1 VSGDLAVHAGQVGAV
16 NLAIQARNFE
26 VIDNELGDV
35 GVDTDITVTGELR
48 RPQIRGTIRLEA
60 ARLEVDRILQ
70 LFYDP
75 YAVDELPAVVSAE
88 GTVER
93 GTSAQEATTAALRR
107 AETTPNVPGTKA
119 QAEAG
124 TVPAPSG
131 AFAPLE
137 LDLRLT
143 IPDNL
148 VLRGK
153 GLRPGGPTGASLGDM
168 NITVGGDLQ
177 IVKPANGQLLLL
189 GTVETVRGTYEFQG
203 RRFDLQRG
211 GTLRF
216 LGEPQPNPAL
226 DITATR
232 LIPNTGVEARIRVQ
246 GTAKAPQL
254 ALSSNP
260 PLEESDILALI
271 VFNRPVNEL
280 GTGERSSLAAT
291 AGGIATGFLAAPLGE
306 SIGRALDL
314 DLFEITTTGEDGVMG
329 AGFTLGQQ
337 VGDRAFIKLRQEFN
351 ERGNITEFLLE
362 YQLADFLR
370 LQTTGAPETS
380 GSANRIGQRRV
391 EIAGIDLIFFFSY

>member
-1 VSGDLAVHAGQVGAV
+1 M
-16 NLAIQARNFE
+16 
-26 VIDNELGDV
+26 
-35 GVDTDITVTGELR
+35 
-48 RPQIRGTIRLEA
+48 
-60 ARLEVDRILQ
+60 
-70 LFYDP
+70 
-75 YAVDELPAVVSAE
+75 
-88 GTVER
+88 
-93 GTSAQEATTAALRR
+93 
-107 AETTPNVPGTKA
+107 PGTKA

-131 AFAPLE
+131 AFAPVE

-153 GLRPGGPTGASLGDM
+153 KLRPGGPTGASLGDM

-216 LGEPQPNPAL
+216 LGEPQLNPAL

-232 LIPNTGVEARIRVQ
+232 LIPNTGVEARDPGQ

-254 ALSSNP
+254 ALTSNP

-271 VFNRPVNEL
+271 VFNRPGQRAGHRRARV
-280 GTGERSSLAAT
+280 
-291 AGGIATGFLAAPLGE
+291 AGGDRRRHRHRLPRRAA
-306 SIGRALDL
+306 
-314 DLFEITTTGEDGVMG
+314 
-329 AGFTLGQQ
+329 
-337 VGDRAFIKLRQEFN
+337 
-351 ERGNITEFLLE
+351 
-362 YQLADFLR
+362 
-370 LQTTGAPETS
+370 
-380 GSANRIGQRRV
+380 RRV
-391 EIAGIDLIFFFSY
+391 DRPRARSRSLRDHDDDGGGGARRGR

>member
-1 VSGDLAVHAGQVGAV
+1 
-16 NLAIQARNFE
+16 
-26 VIDNELGDV
+26 
-35 GVDTDITVTGELR
+35 
-48 RPQIRGTIRLEA
+48 
-60 ARLEVDRILQ
+60 
-70 LFYDP
+70 
-75 YAVDELPAVVSAE
+75 VSAE
-88 GTVER
+88 RTVEA
-93 GTSAQEATTAALRR
+93 GTSAEEATTNALRR
-107 AETTPNVPGTKA
+107 AETTPAVPGTKA
-119 QAEAG
+119 EAEAG
-124 TVPAPSG
+124 TAAAPSG
-131 AFAPLE
+131 AFAPVE

-153 GLRPGGPTGASLGDM
+153 KLRPGGPTGASLGDL
-168 NITVGGDLQ
+168 NITVGGDMQ

-189 GTVETVRGTYEFQG
+189 GTVQTVRGTYEFQG

-232 LIPNTGVEARIRVQ
+232 LIPNTGVTAQIRVQ

-280 GTGERSSLAAT
+280 GSGERSSLAAT

-329 AGFTLGQQ
+329 AGLTLGQQ

-391 EIAGIDLIFFFSY
+391 ELAGMDLIFFFSY